1 MWRGRHRAILLVL
14 WLHVPALAVLAL
26 ATGESMD
33 VASGVLVVATS
44 AALAT
49 APWGGRRWRSA
60 LATVGLLSASCVLVS
75 MGGGTVELAFHF
87 FVTIALVM
95 LYQDGFPFLIAVGFV
110 AVYALVSAA
119 MESLG
124 VWPPA
129 ETWSNPWLRAAVGEL
144 LILATATAN
153 LANWRLN
160 EDSRAEAERSFR
172 QLYEGQ
178 KAVVRELQQSQRL
191 KDELY
196 NVVSHELRT
205 PLTGILGF
213 GELLLTRDDR
223 ITPDQRKEHLGRILR
238 EARRLQRVVDNLV
251 YSSKVIQQDGSA
263 AADLRGVVGAVIED
277 LDDVPGRERLDLQVD
292 LAAAREVAMPAEAL
306 RLVMVNLLGNALKYA
321 TPLTTVRVAAR
332 AAGPSL
338 LAVSVSNAGPTITP
352 ADRERMFEPFVQLDS
367 SLTRSA
373 SGVGLGLH
381 IVRRLVESYGGT
393 AAVDSVDGLITFTVA
408 VPTVVPI
415 TDEDAPARS
424 RRPSAPGISRTA
436 DRPIHRPALPSGP
449 GLSYHRSQRRRQEER
464 PAGRGALRARG
475 RCLGPVR
482 LGLGCHPAR
491 PARPDHGPGP
501 ARPGDRRRALGA
513 GRAQR
518 AHGGLAPRLPAARDR
533 RAAALA
539 GPGLPGRAAGALVR
553 AGRDPPGV
561 LRAAAGAVPA
571 DLPPPAPV
579 LGHPGVDR
587 PQRRGRLAGGAG
599 LGPAAVGEP
608 RGHRQRP
615 ALGGVRQPV
624 RALDHPDHRAELRA
638 PGADRAAG
646 GDPRRA
652 GRGRAGGRPAGRGQR
667 LARDIHD
674 TLAQGF
680 VSIVLQ
686 LQAAEAE
693 LPEGPT
699 KPAATWSGPAGR
711 PGTTWPR
718 PGGWSGTC
726 GRRCCRRRRWARRW
740 AGWRAG
746 WPRRP
751 GWWRP
756 PP

>member
-1 MWRGRHRAILLVL
+1 MALRLLSRVRGTLPQGRSLPDDVWRGRHRAILLIL

-60 LATVGLLSASCVLVS
+60 LATVGLLSASCVLVG

-110 AVYALVSAA
+110 AVYALVSAV

-415 TDEDAPARS
+415 TDEDAP
-424 RRPSAPGISRTA
+424 
-436 DRPIHRPALPSGP
+436 GP
-449 GLSYHRSQRRRQEER
+449 E
-464 PAGRGALRARG
+464 
-475 RCLGPVR
+475 
-482 LGLGCHPAR
+482 
-491 PARPDHGPGP
+491 
-501 ARPGDRRRALGA
+501 
-513 GRAQR
+513 
-518 AHGGLAPRLPAARDR
+518 
-533 RAAALA
+533 
-539 GPGLPGRAAGALVR
+539 
-553 AGRDPPGV
+553 
-561 LRAAAGAVPA
+561 
-571 DLPPPAPV
+571 
-579 LGHPGVDR
+579 
-587 PQRRGRLAGGAG
+587 
-599 LGPAAVGEP
+599 PAAVGA
-608 RGHRQRP
+608 RH
-615 ALGGVRQPV
+615 QPN
-624 RALDHPDHRAELRA
+624 
-638 PGADRAAG
+638 G
-646 GDPRRA
+646 
-652 GRGRAGGRPAGRGQR
+652 
-667 LARDIHD
+667 
-674 TLAQGF
+674 
-680 VSIVLQ
+680 
-686 LQAAEAE
+686 
-693 LPEGPT
+693 
-699 KPAATWSGPAGR
+699 
-711 PGTTWPR
+711 
-718 PGGWSGTC
+718 
-726 GRRCCRRRRWARRW
+726 
-740 AGWRAG
+740 
-746 WPRRP
+746 
-751 GWWRP
+751 
-756 PP
+756 

>member
-1 MWRGRHRAILLVL
+1 VALRLVSRVRGTLPQGRSLPDDVWRGRHRAILLIL
-14 WLHVPALAVLAL
+14 WLHVPTLAVLAL

-33 VASGVLVVATS
+33 VASGVFVVATS

-110 AVYALVSAA
+110 AIYAVVSAA

-124 VWPPA
+124 AWPPA

-178 KAVVRELQQSQRL
+178 RAVVRELQQSQRL

-223 ITPDQRKEHLGRILR
+223 LTPDQRKEHLGRILR

-292 LAAAREVAMPAEAL
+292 LDAAREVAMPAEAL

-321 TPLTTVRVAAR
+321 TPLTTVRVGVR

-393 AAVDSVDGLITFTVA
+393 ADVDSVDGLITFTVA

-415 TDEDAPARS
+415 TDEDA
-424 RRPSAPGISRTA
+424 
-436 DRPIHRPALPSGP
+436 
-449 GLSYHRSQRRRQEER
+449 
-464 PAGRGALRARG
+464 
-475 RCLGPVR
+475 
-482 LGLGCHPAR
+482 
-491 PARPDHGPGP
+491 
-501 ARPGDRRRALGA
+501 
-513 GRAQR
+513 
-518 AHGGLAPRLPAARDR
+518 
-533 RAAALA
+533 A
-539 GPGLPGRAAGALVR
+539 GPE
-553 AGRDPPGV
+553 
-561 LRAAAGAVPA
+561 
-571 DLPPPAPV
+571 
-579 LGHPGVDR
+579 
-587 PQRRGRLAGGAG
+587 
-599 LGPAAVGEP
+599 PAAVGA
-608 RGHRQRP
+608 RH
-615 ALGGVRQPV
+615 QPN
-624 RALDHPDHRAELRA
+624 
-638 PGADRAAG
+638 G
-646 GDPRRA
+646 
-652 GRGRAGGRPAGRGQR
+652 
-667 LARDIHD
+667 
-674 TLAQGF
+674 
-680 VSIVLQ
+680 
-686 LQAAEAE
+686 
-693 LPEGPT
+693 
-699 KPAATWSGPAGR
+699 
-711 PGTTWPR
+711 
-718 PGGWSGTC
+718 
-726 GRRCCRRRRWARRW
+726 
-740 AGWRAG
+740 
-746 WPRRP
+746 
-751 GWWRP
+751 
-756 PP
+756 